1 MPKLNPELHREVQ
14 AYLDEMHAT
23 KTERAYVWRWV
34 HDGHDFLSN
43 GWYYAFEGGILM
55 DIVSALRFDDE
66 LAEWVQAMSLEEFE
80 KQFGEKELNGP
91 SLEKTPAT
99 MGRRNPMSVV

>member
-1 MPKLNPELHREVQ
+1 MICRSLIQNCIAKYRPISTRCTRQKRS
-14 AYLDEMHAT
+14 A
-23 KTERAYVWRWV
+23 RIVWRWV

-80 KQFGEKELNGP
+80 EQFGEKELNGP
-91 SLEKTPAT
+91 SLEKLLQQWDEET
-99 MGRRNPMSVV
+99 R

>member
-14 AYLDEMHAT
+14 AYLDEMRAT
-23 KTERAYVWRWV
+23 KTERAYAWRWV
-34 HDGHDFLSN
+34 HSGHDFLSN
-43 GWYYAFEGGILM
+43 GWCYAFEGGILM

-80 KQFGEKELNGP
+80 EQFGEKELNGP
-91 SLEKTPAT
+91 SLEKLLQQWDEET
-99 MGRRNPMSVV
+99 R

>member
-14 AYLDEMHAT
+14 VYLDEMHAT

-80 KQFGEKELNGP
+80 EQFGEKELNGP
-91 SLEKTPAT
+91 SLEKLLQQWDEET
-99 MGRRNPMSVV
+99 R